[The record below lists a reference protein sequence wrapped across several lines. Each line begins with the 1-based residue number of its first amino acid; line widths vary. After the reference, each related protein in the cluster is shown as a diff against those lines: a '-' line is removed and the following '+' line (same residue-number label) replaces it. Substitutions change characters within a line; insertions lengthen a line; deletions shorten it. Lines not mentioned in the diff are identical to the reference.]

1 MWVVTEALG
10 TDVEG
15 EEEYAYQNLEGQQP
29 VKGTGW
35 RGQL

>member
-1 MWVVTEALG
+1 MWGVTEALG

-29 VKGTGW
+29 VKDTGW